1 MGFIRDQPSE
11 ADLSRR
17 GWGVDFCDGDGRGCG
32 SPVLREAVYN
42 PAEEEGG
49 EEHI

>member
-17 GWGVDFCDGDGRGCG
+17 GWSVDCCDGDGRGCG
-32 SPVLREAVYN
+32 SSVLREAIDH

-49 EEHI
+49 EEY